1 MISKPR
7 SNFQVTDGSSMQ
19 PFEVRFPHQFSRFLN
34 EEIELDVRDTRY
46 EQDMNRSEYID
57 MLNFATCFVQ
67 LWSCKTLVLLHQWNL
82 PGWHGGHGA
91 GSGDVEDGEREFG
104 AGHLG
109 GSRRFFKVADGSRV
123 APQWGVPRWWVFFLW
138 RKPRPMIVD
147 SSEEWQESSRNH
159 TLYSRLFAKR

>member
-1 MISKPR
+1 MQHIICIYNISFTYIHEAPEFVISKPR

-67 LWSCKTLVLLHQWNL
+67 LWSCKTLVLLHQ
-82 PGWHGGHGA
+82 
-91 GSGDVEDGEREFG
+91 
-104 AGHLG
+104 
-109 GSRRFFKVADGSRV
+109 
-123 APQWGVPRWWVFFLW
+123 
-138 RKPRPMIVD
+138 
-147 SSEEWQESSRNH
+147 
-159 TLYSRLFAKR
+159 